1 MVTSVIR
8 STIRTLTISEGIVE
22 KTFSKKN
29 FGDFGVSVAV
39 AVADRAARLRVVPP
53 PSSDRQS
60 DF

>member
-1 MVTSVIR
+1 M
-8 STIRTLTISEGIVE
+8 ISEGIVE